1 MRNPFGIQEENKLDT
16 YDKLIDYNMS
26 NNNHI
31 HLTTTPKY
39 FDLIER
45 MVNHRFKNSVVEVD
59 LVAETVN
66 SLQGDDSHKPYW
78 LHKID
83 LVWEDSSIL
92 FFKNYADASDE
103 VQRWIIYF
111 LNSKN
116 YSFYHKIPENMKIIF
131 LDTTEKAEYEK
142 ISKHTNNVKKIKI
155 YSLKLYYYRITYS
168 ISELVT

>member
-1 MRNPFGIQEENKLDT
+1 MNNPFGIQEENKLDT

-31 HLTTTPKY
+31 HLTTPPKY
-39 FDLIER
+39 FDFIER

-66 SLQGDDSHKPYW
+66 SLQGDDSHEPYW
-78 LHKID
+78 LHKINLLWGD
-83 LVWEDSSIL
+83 NSKL

-116 YSFYHKIPENMKIIF
+116 YSFYHKIPENMRG
-131 LDTTEKAEYEK
+131 DR
-142 ISKHTNNVKKIKI
+142 H
-155 YSLKLYYYRITYS
+155 
-168 ISELVT
+168 